1 MWQAWKT
8 LHYIHVQR
16 HSNKAKSL
24 WISTQLSFLLNTN
37 TSFWH
42 NLLQVDI
49 YIYVYSNS
57 KWNSFTILKCLFN
70 KLFHALEACWK
81 EMCNVY
87 RVFVLEIK
95 SLMPWHLKNQ
105 KRWCRLLLRCW
116 QVMLIEKE
124 RQLWDEN
131 VNTNEVVII
140 VKGKHVIIVTG
151 KHVYI
156 KEYTTI
162 KIYIKTFTITENV

>member
-1 MWQAWKT
+1 
-8 LHYIHVQR
+8 
-16 HSNKAKSL
+16 
-24 WISTQLSFLLNTN
+24 
-37 TSFWH
+37 
-42 NLLQVDI
+42 
-49 YIYVYSNS
+49 
-57 KWNSFTILKCLFN
+57 
-70 KLFHALEACWK
+70 
-81 EMCNVY
+81 
-87 RVFVLEIK
+87 
-95 SLMPWHLKNQ
+95 
-105 KRWCRLLLRCW
+105 
-116 QVMLIEKE
+116 MLIEKE